1 MSVRIR
7 FRREA
12 EAEVI
17 NALSWYR
24 ERGLD
29 LARGFRQ
36 SLDSCLASIQSLP
49 ESPPVVHRDI
59 RRALMKR
66 FPYGLFYVRKET
78 VLPFSPVFM
87 PSVIRQSGKNEC
99 NEYGRSM
106 TEASGPLSE

>member
-1 MSVRIR
+1 MSIRIR

-24 ERGLD
+24 ERGLS
-29 LARGFRQ
+29 LAKEFRQ

-49 ESPPVVHRDI
+49 ESHSVVHRDI

-66 FPYGLFYVRKET
+66 FPYGLFYVKEGDVIT
-78 VLPFSPVFM
+78 VLACFHAKRDPAIWKERV
-87 PSVIRQSGKNEC
+87 R
-99 NEYGRSM
+99 
-106 TEASGPLSE
+106 